1 MPPAWESLKQ
11 NLRRKMSTKNAC
23 IGAVTDLV
31 LNPNPPRSEWHSW
44 DATPWEHPWLT
55 AGNLAASRA
64 FEKKLLASLVDRLDD
79 AGPDGYEFGFVGNLA
94 NNMALRAGPLRSMGL
109 RIDVHGHPQDEYI
122 MSHPGWL
129 STELEINGGSMSVR
143 DVPLPEANGYY
154 QDPIDGDFG
163 ELMSLA
169 ARVTDEQ
176 WPGVSSSANFL
187 RRSDVLRWGEYLAYL
202 PTLRRLQ
209 RYDAL
214 FAAQC
219 PYLAYLAN
227 KPYLAAQTGGD
238 FWFDAS
244 RDDNFGQLQ
253 RKSYA
258 NASAILATNPWAY
271 AHARRFGMS
280 HVLYVPLLIDTDQYS
295 MGDATRLRSEWQKSI
310 GGNFF
315 VLVTARLDRMWK
327 GSDVGLE
334 GFIDFARHFSEA
346 RLVVIGWGDETSVIK
361 RLLEQN
367 GLTDRF
373 LFLPVAGKLRLI
385 EYLRAAH
392 CVLDQFKVGYYGAT
406 ALEAMSCGKPVVM
419 RILDRH
425 YDALCPT
432 GSPPV
437 ENAARADQVSDRLH
451 MLAMDSRYYADR
463 CREVR
468 HWITENHSV
477 QVWGSAYACLLKACA
492 KGLLPDFRVAPL
504 AAPLTQDEKDY
515 HQAQINSAPSFPRY
529 VI

>member
-1 MPPAWESLKQ
+1 
-11 NLRRKMSTKNAC
+11 MSTNNTWTS
-23 IGAVTDLV
+23 VVNELV
-31 LNPNPPRSEWHSW
+31 LNPNLPRSEWHSW

-64 FEKKLLASLVDRLDD
+64 YEKELLALLADRLDD
-79 AGPDGYEFGFVGNLA
+79 AGPHGYEFGFVGNLA
-94 NNMALRAGPLRSMGL
+94 NNMAMRAGPLRSIGL
-109 RIDVHGHPQDEYI
+109 RIDVHGHPHDGYI

-129 STELEINGGSMSVR
+129 ATDLQVNGSSLSIGE
-143 DVPLPEANGYY
+143 VPLPEVPWYY
-154 QDPIDGDFG
+154 QDPIASEHGK
-163 ELMSLA
+163 LVSLA
-169 ARVTDEQ
+169 ANVPSLL
-176 WPGVSSSANFL
+176 WPYVHRDARFL
-187 RRSDVLRWGEYLAYL
+187 RNTDVLRWPDYLAYR
-202 PTLRRLQ
+202 PTLHRLQ

-238 FWFDAS
+238 LWFDAS
-244 RDDNFGQLQ
+244 RDDDFGQLQ
-253 RKSYA
+253 RTSYA
-258 NASAILATNPWAY
+258 KAGAILATNPWAY

-295 MGDATRLRSEWQKSI
+295 PGDESKFRTEWESAI
-310 GGNFF
+310 GGNFY
-315 VLVTARLDRMWK
+315 VLMTSRADRMWK
-327 GSDVGLE
+327 GSDIGLE
-334 GFIDFARHFSEA
+334 GFIDFARRFNTA
-346 RLVVIGWGDETSVIK
+346 RLLAIGWGEDASALG

-367 GLTDRF
+367 GLAGRF
-373 LFLPVAGKLRLI
+373 LFLPVAGKRRLI

-419 RILDRH
+419 RIIDRH

-451 MLAMDSRYYADR
+451 RLATDSRYYAVK
-463 CREVR
+463 CTEVR
-468 HWITENHSV
+468 RWITDNHSIK
-477 QVWGSAYACLLKACA
+477 VWGTVYSSLLKACA
-492 KGLLPDFRVAPL
+492 QGHLPDFRDAPL
-504 AAPLTQDEKDY
+504 AAPLKQDEVDY
-515 HQAQINSAPSFPRY
+515 HYEQLKSAPPFPQY

>member
-1 MPPAWESLKQ
+1 
-11 NLRRKMSTKNAC
+11 MSTNNARPS
-23 IGAVTDLV
+23 AVNEFV

-64 FEKKLLASLVDRLDD
+64 YEKEFLALLVDRLDD

-94 NNMALRAGPLRSMGL
+94 NNMAMRAGPLRSMGL
-109 RIDVHGHPQDEYI
+109 CIDVHGHPQDEYI

-129 STELEINGGSMSVR
+129 STNLEINGRSMSVR
-143 DVPLPEANGYY
+143 DVPLPKADGYY

-169 ARVTDEQ
+169 SRLPVEE
-176 WPGVSSSANFL
+176 WPGASASAPFL
-187 RRSDVLRWGEYLAYL
+187 RRSDVLRWGEYVAYL

-209 RYDAL
+209 RYNAL
-214 FAAQC
+214 FSAQC

-238 FWFDAS
+238 LWFDAS

-253 RKSYA
+253 RTSYA
-258 NASAILATNPWAY
+258 KAGAILATNPWAY
-271 AHARRFGMS
+271 AHARRFGMP
-280 HVLYVPLLIDTDQYS
+280 HVLYVPLLIDTDQYIP
-295 MGDATRLRSEWQKSI
+295 GDGSKLRFEWENSI
-310 GGNFF
+310 GGNFY
-315 VLVTARLDRMWK
+315 VLMTARADRMWK
-327 GSDVGLE
+327 GSDIGLE
-334 GFIDFARHFSEA
+334 GFIDFARRFSTA
-346 RLVVIGWGDETSVIK
+346 RLLVIGWGEDAAALR

-367 GLTDRF
+367 GLAGRF
-373 LFLPVAGKLRLI
+373 LFLPVAGKQRLI

-419 RILDRH
+419 RIIDRH

-437 ENAARADQVSDRLH
+437 ENAALADQVSDRLH
-451 MLAMDSRYYADR
+451 RLATDPRYYAGK
-463 CREVR
+463 CAEVR
-468 HWITENHSV
+468 RWITENHSV
-477 QVWGSAYACLLKACA
+477 KVWGTVYSSLLKACA
-492 KGLLPDFRVAPL
+492 QGLLPDFRDAPL
-504 AAPLTQDEKDY
+504 AAPLKQDEVTY
-515 HQAQINSAPSFPRY
+515 HQEQLKSAPPFPQY